1 MWEDVRHDASPGFS
15 RSRIGLQAARVC
27 YSQNSLVLGE
37 GKINLPRM
45 RRTRCF
51 LDSRALVTI
60 ETTPERERDLD
71 GEEKSIMNPRFHGK
85 RVGSLLKLI
94 GQLRQ
99 HQRHPSSSKLEISD
113 TAVEGRHL
121 HHVQARRLRVLLV
134 LAQHL
139 DNIADGNSCTS
150 KSSSISCKEFIHWE
164 SA

>member
-1 MWEDVRHDASPGFS
+1 MSPYP
-15 RSRIGLQAARVC
+15 LQQTSPMC
-27 YSQNSLVLGE
+27 ETGE